1 MSADVLVIDIGN
13 DFRRDDGVG
22 LAAAAEIANRGLFGV
37 HAISTIGEPG
47 SILEGWAGVPLAVAV
62 DSTMGEGSIPDRNR
76 RWTPGDA
83 AEPNVVSSHAMG
95 LAQTHALG
103 QALGQVPQKLLV
115 FTVDV
120 ADVSHGVTLTPA
132 VAAEPTAVE
141 AILAELARPQ

>member
-1 MSADVLVIDIGN
+1 
-13 DFRRDDGVG
+13 
-22 LAAAAEIANRGLFGV
+22 
-37 HAISTIGEPG
+37 
-47 SILEGWAGVPLAVAV
+47 
-62 DSTMGEGSIPDRNR
+62 
-76 RWTPGDA
+76 
-83 AEPNVVSSHAMG
+83 MG

>member
-1 MSADVLVIDIGN
+1 M
-13 DFRRDDGVG
+13 
-22 LAAAAEIANRGLFGV
+22 AAEIAKRRLSGV
-37 HAISTIGEPG
+37 RAISTIGEPG
-47 SILEGWAGVPLAVAV
+47 AILEAWTGVPLAVAV
-62 DSTMGEGSIPDRNR
+62 DAATGEGSIPARIR
-76 RWTPGDA
+76 RWTPGDEDQPA
-83 AEPNVVSSHAMG
+83 VVSSHAMG